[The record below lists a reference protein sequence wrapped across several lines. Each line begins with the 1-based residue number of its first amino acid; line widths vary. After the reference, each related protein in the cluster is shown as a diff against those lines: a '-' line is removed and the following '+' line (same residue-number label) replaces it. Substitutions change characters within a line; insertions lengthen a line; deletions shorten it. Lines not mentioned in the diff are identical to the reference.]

1 MILFR
6 RFTGTVVI
14 LEIWLDITH
23 NFKLGSGSDPKSIPF
38 DLTIQLLSLSNSHF
52 YHRSLGTFFELQGA
66 LKYFCKITGDAFDD
80 DAFGELFDDLS

>member
-1 MILFR
+1 MFATNEYSSSFVVEAKYAEAGIAVLT
-6 RFTGTVVI
+6 RFSGET
-14 LEIWLDITH
+14 
-23 NFKLGSGSDPKSIPF
+23 FKNWAVAHV
-38 DLTIQLLSLSNSHF
+38 SLSNSHF